1 MFNQCFHR
9 IRYGFLV
16 LAMPV
21 LTVPVLV
28 QAAPAPSQDFWEY
41 MNDFSDE
48 DGEVLD
54 PVEVDQMLSLKEAR
68 SDLPQDDA
76 GAAQKPKLPATESRQ
91 TNTSINTR
99 KSSVS
104 SSAMSGVR
112 L

>member
-9 IRYGFLV
+9 IRYGFFV
-16 LAMPV
+16 LA
-21 LTVPVLV
+21 VPLLV

-68 SDLPQDDA
+68 GDTPEDEAERGQT
-76 GAAQKPKLPATESRQ
+76 PKFPATNSRQ
-91 TNTSINTR
+91 TDTSTNAK

-104 SSAMSGVR
+104 SSAMSGVK